1 MRTASARAD
10 RRTVLLIALSRE
22 RFVVAAAV
30 WTHPPGPNQFVD
42 SLDFDRLLARELQEL
57 FADGR
62 AGEAVGLTVALARD
76 VRNGEV
82 E

>member
-1 MRTASARAD
+1 M
-10 RRTVLLIALSRE
+10 VLVIALSRE
-22 RFVVAAAV
+22 RFVVAA
-30 WTHPPGPNQFVD
+30 Q
-42 SLDFDRLLARELQEL
+42 ELQEL

-62 AGEAVGLTVALARD
+62 AGEAVGLSVALARD

>member
-10 RRTVLLIALSRE
+10 RRMVLVIALSRE
-22 RFVVAAAV
+22 RFVVAA
-30 WTHPPGPNQFVD
+30 Q
-42 SLDFDRLLARELQEL
+42 ELQEL

-62 AGEAVGLTVALARD
+62 TGEAVGLSVALARD